1 MQSLFA
7 FPCPVVAKSPAVRS
21 TIPKW
26 LDPTALQ
33 ELSRKPD
40 EQAVKNAMTVC
51 APTVKHF
58 AALLSPAAAAMLE
71 PMARRAEALTRRH
84 FGRTISL
91 YVPLYLSNYCPGG
104 CIYCGFAADR
114 KQKRLR
120 LEEAELKK
128 ELAALKRKGFE
139 EVLLLTGERTPEAD
153 FNYLR
158 NCVALTAKYFH
169 NVTIES
175 FFMNEEEYRQLAE
188 AGCTG
193 MTLYQETYDP
203 RLYSMLHRW
212 GPKRDFLF
220 RLEAPERALAGGL
233 RTVGVGALLGLGD
246 PIYDMI
252 ALFRH
257 VEHLRKEFWQAGVSV
272 SFPRLRP
279 QLGDY
284 KSPSSVDDKLLAQ
297 IIFAFR
303 ICLPDVPLV
312 LSTRERPEFR
322 DGMAGVGISK
332 MSIASRTTV
341 GGYHT
346 GKSSTVGQF
355 DVNDTR
361 DVKSFCRML
370 RSKGLEPVFKNW
382 DSAFR

>member
-1 MQSLFA
+1 M
-7 FPCPVVAKSPAVRS
+7 PE
-21 TIPKW
+21 W
-26 LDPTALQ
+26 LDPIPWLEQ
-33 ELSRKPD
+33 VRKANS
-40 EQAVKNAMTVC
+40 QAVKTAL
-51 APTVKHF
+51 ASGSPTVKHF
-58 AALLSPAAAAMLE
+58 AALLSPAAAELIE
-71 PMARRAEALTRRH
+71 PMAQRAQALTRRH
-84 FGRTISL
+84 FGKTISL

-114 KQKRLR
+114 KQKRQR
-120 LEEAELKK
+120 LETPELKK
-128 ELAALKRKGFE
+128 ELAALKRKGFD

-153 FNYLR
+153 FDYLR
-158 NCVALTAKYFH
+158 DCVVLAATKFN
-169 NVTIES
+169 NVTIET
-175 FFMNEEEYRQLAE
+175 FFMSEDEYRELAK

-246 PIYDMI
+246 PIADMI

-257 VEHLRKEFWQAGVSV
+257 VEHLKKKFWQAGVSV

-279 QLGDY
+279 QLGGY
-284 KSPSSVDDKLLAQ
+284 KSQHIVTDEFLAQ

-312 LSTRERPEFR
+312 LSTREHPAFR
-322 DGMAGVGISK
+322 DGMAGVGISR
-332 MSIASRTTV
+332 MSAASRTTV

-346 GKSSTVGQF
+346 GESSTAGQF

-361 DVKSFCRML
+361 DVKTFCRML
-370 RSKGLEPVFKNW
+370 KKKGLEPVFKNW
-382 DSAFR
+382 DAAFR